1 MYIPPKK
8 QKKIVFVGLG
18 EIYPYTV
25 RYDGTYYLDG
35 RKLWSDSI
43 YEIVSKL
50 TKNEITVYVN
60 SYCKLSSKVY
70 VQLLNKLKRIGKNCI
85 VNDAPKKG
93 DARHFFKI
101 ADATIWDVPAGGF
114 VESWMS
120 STPAYSLSS
129 SKLMQFQ
136 EDSKPCI
143 EKLKSLAILRCSNI
157 DLVNSILKLMNE
169 GKIDIETELAVNT
182 FLDKYTRTSKNW
194 EEEWVNAL
202 SNKFD

>member
-1 MYIPPKK
+1 M
-8 QKKIVFVGLG
+8 
-18 EIYPYTV
+18 
-25 RYDGTYYLDG
+25 RYDCTYYLDG

-50 TKNEITVYVN
+50 IENEITVYVN

-70 VQLLNKLKRIGKNCI
+70 IQLLNKLKKIGKNCI

-93 DARHFFKI
+93 DARNFFKI

-136 EDSKPCI
+136 EDSKPYI
-143 EKLKSLAILRCSNI
+143 EDLKSSGILSSSNI
-157 DLVNSILKLMNE
+157 NLVNSVLRLISE
-169 GKIDIETELAVNT
+169 EKIDVETESCVNK
-182 FLDKYTRTSKNW
+182 FLDKFTRTSNNW

-202 SNKFD
+202 NDKLD